1 MAIFEK
7 FAPLNRFLI
16 ATNRVFLSDLPCSFF
31 SSLYRT
37 KPRALWSYL
46 RESIFDLFFAAAPS
60 ATKWVSALHEVV
72 FRKGI
77 CCLPTP
83 R

>member
-16 ATNRVFLSDLPCSFF
+16 ATNRVFLSDLSCSFF

-46 RESIFDLFFAAAPS
+46 RESIFDLFFAAAPIAS
-60 ATKWVSALHEVV
+60 GARTLYYTHNVL
-72 FRKGI
+72 
-77 CCLPTP
+77 
-83 R
+83 

>member
-16 ATNRVFLSDLPCSFF
+16 ATNRVFLSDLSCSFF

-46 RESIFDLFFAAAPS
+46 RESIFDLFFAAAPKTGVHYFVWVWRV
-60 ATKWVSALHEVV
+60 AT
-72 FRKGI
+72 
-77 CCLPTP
+77 
-83 R
+83 

>member
-16 ATNRVFLSDLPCSFF
+16 ATNRVFLSDLSCSFF

-46 RESIFDLFFAAAPS
+46 RESIFDLFFAAAPTNIPPKKLLIYRIAS
-60 ATKWVSALHEVV
+60 NWS
-72 FRKGI
+72 I
-77 CCLPTP
+77 
-83 R
+83 